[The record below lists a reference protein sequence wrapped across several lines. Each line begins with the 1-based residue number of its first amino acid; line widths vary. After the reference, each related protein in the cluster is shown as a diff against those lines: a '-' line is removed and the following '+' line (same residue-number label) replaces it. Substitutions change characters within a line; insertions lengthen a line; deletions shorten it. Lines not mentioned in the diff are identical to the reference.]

1 MVTSMTNFR
10 EVGKMDLNFDKVEL
24 GTRLPDVVRHIN
36 QDAIDRFAVGSF
48 DYNPI
53 HIDPEWKRK
62 VDLPGGKSTIAHGQ
76 MTMSLM
82 ATVLTDWAYP
92 VGGKITKLEAK
103 YIKPVLP
110 GDVITSGGMV
120 TEKHFHGPGKNFVVI
135 EIFAQNQRGEKV
147 AVGEAEVVLP

>member
-1 MVTSMTNFR
+1 M
-10 EVGKMDLNFDKVEL
+10 GLNFEKLEL

-36 QDAIDRFAVGSF
+36 QDVIDRFAVGSF

-53 HIDPEWKRK
+53 HLNPEWKKK

-76 MTMSLM
+76 MTMSFM

-92 VGGKITKLEAK
+92 VGGKIMKIDAK

-110 GDVITSGGMV
+110 GDVITCGGIV
-120 TEKHFHGPGKNFVVI
+120 TEKHFHGPGKDFVVV
-135 EIFAQNQRGEKV
+135 EIFAQNQNGEKV
-147 AVGEAEVVLP
+147 AVGKSEIILP